1 MKNAE
6 YGLNENL
13 IFKEAVAF
21 LKKKKTLTEDE
32 YKLLDEESRAKA
44 FTVSGYTSMEVLQ
57 TFLNELSDAC
67 EQGKTKKDFMDN
79 MNDFLQRNGYTGL
92 NPFKADVIFR
102 TNMQT
107 AYNAGHYKSMTD
119 PTTMKLR
126 PYWKYTTAGDG
137 QVRETHAMMEGRIYR
152 ADDPIWDIWYP
163 PNGFRCRC
171 SVVSMTKA
179 QVERSGVEVSK
190 RAPYDIDFSTGEI
203 KYRFPDKGCSNNP
216 AKSAWKPD
224 LSGFDPSLKKEF
236 KKRENKDI
244 EK

>member
-1 MKNAE
+1 M
-6 YGLNENL
+6 
-13 IFKEAVAF
+13 
-21 LKKKKTLTEDE
+21 
-32 YKLLDEESRAKA
+32 LDEESRAKA

-119 PTTMKLR
+119 PITMKLR

-171 SVVSMTKA
+171 SVVSLTKA
-179 QVERSGVEVSK
+179 QVERSGVEVSTVGYCC
-190 RAPYDIDFSTGEI
+190 RLIPDGSGNDF
-203 KYRFPDKGCSNNP
+203 P
-216 AKSAWKPD
+216 ATVMVQDATTQEDCPE
-224 LSGFDPSLKKEF
+224 DPPSYSF
-236 KKRENKDI
+236 I
-244 EK
+244 ITPPFM

>member
-1 MKNAE
+1 MAAKKKRMTQKEKDFNRKYKKE
-6 YGLNENL
+6 LQEKGLIPPDKKRLNRKKFIE
-13 IFKEAVAF
+13 EAVSEWNDRDSDCYIWDFYLMRAVGYMTAQVGRN
-21 LKKKKTLTEDE
+21 LNPTPEAVGVA
-32 YKLLDEESRAKA
+32 KLLKA
-44 FTVSGYTSMEVLQ
+44 
-57 TFLNELSDAC
+57 A
-67 EQGKTKKDFMDN
+67 
-79 MNDFLQRNGYTGL
+79 
-92 NPFKADVIFR
+92 
-102 TNMQT
+102 
-107 AYNAGHYKSMTD
+107 MTD

-203 KYRFPDKGCSNNP
+203 KYRFPDKGFSNNP

>member
-6 YGLNENL
+6 YGLTENL

-203 KYRFPDKGCSNNP
+203 KYRFPDKGFSNKP